1 MTATAVLFAL
11 LCAWLLTGIACSF
24 VMARRGHDP
33 WSWGALGAVF
43 GPLVVPI
50 AIAATRR
57 EAGATAAGVRHVH
70 VAAPGNGPVDVLV
83 GIDGSPEA
91 AAAARTAT
99 MLFGDRIGRLT
110 LAYVLDYDAAGAARS
125 GASVFEQE
133 AAHALRE
140 AAAGLRV
147 DAGTDVLAGR
157 ADTAL
162 VHHARERGFDV
173 IVVGNRGRG
182 MSKALLGS
190 VAGRLASQSAVP
202 VLVAGVP
209 PDGRTVA

>member
-1 MTATAVLFAL
+1 VTATAVLFAL
-11 LCAWLLTGIACSF
+11 LCAWLVIGIGASF
-24 VMARRGHDP
+24 IMARRGHDP

-50 AIAATRR
+50 AITATRR
-57 EAGATAAGVRHVH
+57 EGRATALGVRHVH
-70 VAAPGNGPVDVLV
+70 VALPGAGPVDVLV
-83 GIDGSPEA
+83 GIDGSRDA

-110 LAYVLDYDAAGAARS
+110 LAYVLDYDAAGAARA
-125 GASVFEQE
+125 GVSVFEQD
-133 AAHALRE
+133 AAHALRD
-140 AAAGLRV
+140 AAGALRV

-157 ADTAL
+157 PDTAL
-162 VHHARERGFDV
+162 VAYACERGFDV

-190 VAGRLASQSAVP
+190 VAGHLAGQGEVP
-202 VLVAGVP
+202 VLIAGAP
-209 PDGRTVA
+209 AGDRDIA